1 MNFFGGQK
9 SSQTQDLDGRKRL
22 LIFFPNDSPC
32 TIFSAVFAVQEF
44 FFKFINVAQ
53 RNNGLSLVGSL

>member
-9 SSQTQDLDGRKRL
+9 LTSQTQDLDGRKGL

-44 FFKFINVAQ
+44 F
-53 RNNGLSLVGSL
+53 